1 MLEGIPTR
9 GARARDRCA
18 VKARIMVG
26 DCAERLRELEPES
39 VDAVVTDPPYG
50 LGFMGKA
57 WDHAVPSADVWR
69 EVLRVLK
76 PGGHMVAFFGSR
88 TYHRG
93 AVAIEDAGFE
103 IRDQLMWIYGS
114 GFPKSQNVA
123 IAIDKQAGAMEHR
136 GSRVSMVGNRAQGE
150 DVERAVGMPEHEPIT
165 EDAKRWNG
173 WGTALKPAHEPIV
186 LARKPFRGT
195 VARNVLEHGTGA
207 INVEA
212 CRIPASDNTPAPVGK
227 FGRTYS
233 LGPSG
238 FTGERDG
245 SSDDL
250 GRWPANVMHD
260 GADDVLEHFP
270 RSDSTPFRENVAAGD
285 VLPLSTRTAGG
296 FSDSGSAARF
306 FYTAKADGG
315 DRNDGLPARL
325 RNRHPT
331 VKPCDLMRWLVRLI
345 APPGGIVLDPFM
357 GSGSTGKAAM
367 LEGFDFIGCELDAT
381 HAEVAELRISDAG
394 GLFCEMESD
403 RK

>member
-1 MLEGIPTR
+1 
-9 GARARDRCA
+9 
-18 VKARIMVG
+18 MVG

-114 GFPKSQNVA
+114 GFPKSLNVA
-123 IAIDKQAGAMEHR
+123 IAIDKQAGATGDR
-136 GSRVSMVGNRAQGE
+136 GRRCSVVGNRAQGE
-150 DVERAVGMPEHEPIT
+150 DVERAVGMPAHEPIT

-212 CRIPASDNTPAPVGK
+212 CRVGDDVREQSIRSAPGGFYDIGTPNDANKNEPAIYV
-227 FGRTYS
+227 
-233 LGPSG
+233 
-238 FTGERDG
+238 
-245 SSDDL
+245 

-260 GADDVLEHFP
+260 GADEVLEHFP

-306 FYTAKADGG
+306 FYTAKASAD
-315 DRNDGLPARL
+315 DRNEELPSRM

-345 APPGGIVLDPFM
+345 APPGGVVLDPFM

-367 LEGFDFIGCELDAT
+367 LEGFDFVGCELDPA
-381 HAEVAELRISDAG
+381 HAEIAELRIVGAG
-394 GLFCEMESD
+394 GLFCDMESD

>member
-1 MLEGIPTR
+1 
-9 GARARDRCA
+9 
-18 VKARIMVG
+18 MVG

-93 AVAIEDAGFE
+93 AVAIEDGGFE

-114 GFPKSQNVA
+114 GFPKSLNVA
-123 IAIDKQAGAMEHR
+123 IAIDKQAGAMAHR
-136 GSRVSMVGNRAQGE
+136 STRLDVVGNRAQGE
-150 DVERAVGMPEHEPIT
+150 DVLRAGGMPAHEPIT
-165 EDAKRWNG
+165 EDAKRWSG

-195 VARNVLEHGTGA
+195 VAANVLEHGTGA

-212 CRIPASDNTPAPVGK
+212 CRVGDDVREQSIRSAPGGFYDIGTPNDANKNKPAIYV
-227 FGRTYS
+227 
-233 LGPSG
+233 
-238 FTGERDG
+238 
-245 SSDDL
+245 

-270 RSDSTPFRENVAAGD
+270 RSDSTPYRENVAAGD
-285 VLPLSTRTAGG
+285 ALPLSTRTAGG

-306 FYTAKADGG
+306 FYTAKASAD
-315 DRNDGLPARL
+315 DRNEELPSRV

-345 APPGGIVLDPFM
+345 APPGGVVLDPFM

-367 LEGFDFIGCELDAT
+367 LEGFDFVGCELDPA
-381 HAEVAELRISDAG
+381 HAEIAELRIVGAG

>member
-1 MLEGIPTR
+1 
-9 GARARDRCA
+9 
-18 VKARIMVG
+18 MVG

-50 LGFMGKA
+50 LGFMGKS

-69 EVLRVLK
+69 EVLRVLR

-103 IRDQLMWIYGS
+103 IRDQMMWIYGS
-114 GFPKSQNVA
+114 GFPKSLNVA
-123 IAIDKQAGAMEHR
+123 IAIDKQAGAMAHR
-136 GSRVSMVGNRAQGE
+136 STRLDVVGNRAQGE
-150 DVERAVGMPEHEPIT
+150 DVERAVGIPAHEPIT

-212 CRIPASDNTPAPVGK
+212 CRV
-227 FGRTYS
+227 RTDDS
-233 LGPSG
+233 LARPYGGGNQIYGSSG
-238 FTGERDG
+238 MERGARTGEG
-245 SSDDL
+245 L
-250 GRWPANVMHD
+250 IGRWPANVMHD
-260 GADDVLEHFP
+260 GADDVLEHVP
-270 RSDSTPFRENVAAGD
+270 RSDSTPYRENVAAGD

-306 FYTAKADGG
+306 FYTAKASAD
-315 DRNDGLPARL
+315 DRNGGIPARMK
-325 RNRHPT
+325 NRHPT
-331 VKPCDLMRWLVRLI
+331 VKPVDLMRWLVRLI
-345 APPGGIVLDPFM
+345 APPGGVVLDPFM

-367 LEGFDFIGCELDAT
+367 LEGFDFVGCELDPV
-381 HAEVAELRISDAG
+381 HAEIAELRIVGAG
-394 GLFCEMESD
+394 GLFCDMESD

>member
-1 MLEGIPTR
+1 
-9 GARARDRCA
+9 
-18 VKARIMVG
+18 MVG

-57 WDHAVPSADVWR
+57 WDHAVPSAEVWC

-114 GFPKSQNVA
+114 GFPKSLNVA
-123 IAIDKQAGAMEHR
+123 IAIDKQAGAMAHR
-136 GSRVSMVGNRAQGE
+136 STRLDVVGNRAQGE
-150 DVERAVGMPEHEPIT
+150 DVLRAVGMPAHEAIT
-165 EDAKRWNG
+165 DEAKTWSG

-195 VARNVLEHGTGA
+195 VAANVIKHGAGA

-212 CRIPASDNTPAPVGK
+212 CRVGAEELPEMVAGQARVGTFERSEMITPA
-227 FGRTYS
+227 RI
-233 LGPSG
+233 
-238 FTGERDG
+238 
-245 SSDDL
+245 
-250 GRWPANVMHD
+250 GRWPANVTHD
-260 GADDVLEHFP
+260 GSDEVLEHFP
-270 RSDSTPFRENVAAGD
+270 RSDSTPYRENVAAGD

-306 FYTAKADGG
+306 FYTAKASAD
-315 DRNDGLPARL
+315 DRNDGIPARMK
-325 RNRHPT
+325 NRHPT
-331 VKPCDLMRWLVRLI
+331 VKPVDLMRWLVRLI
-345 APPGGIVLDPFM
+345 APPGGVVLDPFM

-367 LEGFDFIGCELDAT
+367 LEGFDFVGCELDPV
-381 HAEVAELRISDAG
+381 HAEIAELRIVGAG